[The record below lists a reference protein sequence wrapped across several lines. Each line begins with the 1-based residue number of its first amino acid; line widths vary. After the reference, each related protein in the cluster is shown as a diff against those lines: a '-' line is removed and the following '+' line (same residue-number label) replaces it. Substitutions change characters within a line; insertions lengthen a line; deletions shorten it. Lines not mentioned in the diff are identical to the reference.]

1 MENQTIKD
9 KDKIRERI
17 EKLLNLSL
25 SDNVHEADSALNK
38 AMELMNKYNLTEE
51 DIKRQTII
59 TKKIYSDYYRLPRWI
74 IFINS
79 ILSNLSGCFCI
90 YQNGNKT
97 LKIKSKFQITG
108 KESDV
113 ENFCY
118 LSEFLTRMCE
128 IKTNEYSNDI
138 SGIFPTKEFNN
149 KVKSFRF
156 GFINGIYGKLK
167 QEQDNFFKNNVSD
180 KYVIISLDNRIRE
193 AEEFFM
199 NHNDIKISTD
209 KTKIQ
214 VDSNTLFIGQKTGEK
229 VNINPAV
236 NRSNDLYLLN

>member
-1 MENQTIKD
+1 MQNQTKN
-9 KDKIRERI
+9 DKIKEKI

-25 SDNVHEADSALNK
+25 SENVHEASVALNK
-38 AMELMNKYNLTEE
+38 AMELMYKYNLTED
-51 DIKRQTII
+51 DIRKQTII
-59 TKKIYSDYYRLPRWI
+59 TKVIMCDYYRLPRWL
-74 IFINS
+74 IFLNN

-113 ENFCY
+113 QNFCY
-118 LSEFLTRMCE
+118 LSEFLTKICE
-128 IKTNEYSNDI
+128 TKTNEYSDDI

-156 GFINGIYGKLK
+156 GFINGIYSKLK
-167 QEQDNFFKNNVSD
+167 KEQQTFFVNNAPE
-180 KYVIISLDNRIRE
+180 KYSIIPVDIRIKE
-193 AEEFFM
+193 AEDFFM
-199 NHNDIKISTD
+199 KNTDIKISTD
-209 KTKIQ
+209 KTKISI
-214 VDSNTLFIGQKTGEK
+214 DSNTLFIGQKTGEK

-236 NRSNDLYLLN
+236 TNQKELYLLK